1 MFNLHCVGNW
11 VCVLESEPPLPSLPA
26 QQESHIPEDSIK
38 RFSWLNQATR
48 SPGDPVCSWRLRF
61 LYCSHSLLGA
71 SQITRCSRQ
80 VWDLIC
86 PPRHCSITLL
96 FTWTVSIHLGS
107 GWTSPSVVQASGSL
121 HRACHLVHG
130 AFGHPEYD
138 SHIAAATPCE
148 DHL

>member
-11 VCVLESEPPLPSLPA
+11 VCVLESEPPPSLPA

-61 LYCSHSLLGA
+61 LYCSHSLLGV

-86 PPRHCSITLL
+86 PPPLQHRSLVYLDSFYSFRLRMNESLC
-96 FTWTVSIHLGS
+96 G
-107 GWTSPSVVQASGSL
+107 PGSL
-121 HRACHLVHG
+121 HGACHLVHG

-138 SHIAAATPCE
+138 SHIAAATHCE